1 MMEAVQMLADKK
13 DTYSVLNVSMA
24 LAMLDI
30 LSEEPLAPTVGY
42 FAERLGLSRNKTF
55 RLLYTLQTR
64 GIVEKDESSGTYRL
78 GFAAVE
84 LGQKIIRTANVVKH
98 AHPVMEKLVRKH
110 GEAMYMTV
118 LNGEEVLF
126 IDMVDCEQQIKAT
139 PLVGK
144 RFPLFSNAAGK
155 IMKALESR
163 DVLDRLGKRRG
174 KSGEGI
180 DVASIAFELEAIRS
194 RGVAVEFGGLGDGII
209 SVAVAVRD
217 YGGKVVGA
225 LTMLVPSFRMLAD
238 RLEMEIIPSL
248 MEGGEI
254 LSAKFGYAPA

>member
-1 MMEAVQMLADKK
+1 MGAIQMQTDKK

-24 LAMLDI
+24 IAMIDL
-30 LSEEPLAPTVGY
+30 LSEEPLTPTINY
-42 FAERLGLSRNKTF
+42 FAESLGLSRNKTF
-55 RLLYTLQTR
+55 RLLYTLQER
-64 GIVEKDESSGTYRL
+64 GLVEKDDFSGTYRL
-78 GFAAVE
+78 GYAAVE

-110 GEAMYMTV
+110 DEAVYMTV

-126 IDMVDCEQQIKAT
+126 IDMVDCEQSIKAS

-163 DVLDRLGKRRG
+163 DVLERLGKRRD
-174 KSGEGI
+174 KSGEAI
-180 DVASIAFELEAIRS
+180 DVATIACELEDIRS
-194 RGVAVEFGGLGDGII
+194 RGVAVDFGGLGEGIV

-238 RLEMEIIPSL
+238 RLETEIIPSL